1 MLWQERV
8 FALLESISIVE
19 PMPGNTAAEFVDDDG
34 NEFKGVA
41 FELQNVT
48 FAYPTLVEHNVLR
61 RLCLSIPA
69 GKTVALVGERGIKEN
84 AAALAL
90 IAVIESGKLAAGLM
104 RQWPIGL
111 FAGA

>member
-1 MLWQERV
+1 VQ
-8 FALLESISIVE
+8 
-19 PMPGNTAAEFVDDDG
+19 G
-34 NEFKGVA
+34 GVA
-41 FELQNVT
+41 ALGVQS
-48 FAYPTLVEHNVLR
+48 LHGVEE
-61 RLCLSIPA
+61 A
-69 GKTVALVGERGIKEN
+69 ALVGERGIKEN